1 MQARLAGLVFAS
13 QGVAPY
19 TLLAGA
25 SDAPT
30 SALPANTLV
39 PPLEDGR
46 PRFIKA
52 TLSEWSEVATVAR
65 QTEGPP
71 SPGWDSWCGGSRAGA
86 TLDRLRSGE
95 QRAAAA
101 AAAES
106 AAERCAGIR

>member
-1 MQARLAGLVFAS
+1 MQARLANLVLAS

-39 PPLEDGR
+39 TPLEDGR
-46 PRFIKA
+46 PRFIRA
-52 TLSEWSEVATVAR
+52 TFSEWRKVATVAR
-65 QTEGPP
+65 QTEGRRRQL
-71 SPGWDSWCGGSRAGA
+71 GNSWCGGSRSGA
-86 TLDRLRSGE
+86 TLNRLRGSE
-95 QRAAAA
+95 QRAA

-106 AAERCAGIR
+106 AADRCAGIR

>member
-52 TLSEWSEVATVAR
+52 TLSE
-65 QTEGPP
+65 
-71 SPGWDSWCGGSRAGA
+71 
-86 TLDRLRSGE
+86 
-95 QRAAAA
+95 
-101 AAAES
+101 
-106 AAERCAGIR
+106 